1 MDFLWVMR
9 ERVGGLSRDFS
20 LDFLLDRL
28 LGLRRLR
35 RGDCWFCEYVVGASA
50 DSSAAV
56 VPCDLGAVASICDLD
71 ASIVP
76 CGWAADFVCSG
87 CADAVGFGLGVV
99 EKFGF
104 GSVDVDRGVGF
115 ALGVVVVDCEADAV
129 VTVALDCEVDA
140 VVVGFGLGAAQD
152 FQECGLGTVVDDGGL
167 AMDDPGG
174 LDTVEM
180 NGALGFGLGVDMNGV
195 LGFGLGVLI
204 VGWNL
209 GAVNLGAVVVDIVS
223 GPVVILDSVSGGV
236 VESDLDTV
244 VGGFVIGVAV
254 LDSGFDAGSGLGWAC
269 SAETSSRVERNMSLS
284 FWGVFLKLRG
294 VSTYGLFGSGYACLD
309 EIIW

>member
-1 MDFLWVMR
+1 
-9 ERVGGLSRDFS
+9 
-20 LDFLLDRL
+20 
-28 LGLRRLR
+28 
-35 RGDCWFCEYVVGASA
+35 
-50 DSSAAV
+50 
-56 VPCDLGAVASICDLD
+56 
-71 ASIVP
+71 
-76 CGWAADFVCSG
+76 
-87 CADAVGFGLGVV
+87 
-99 EKFGF
+99 
-104 GSVDVDRGVGF
+104 
-115 ALGVVVVDCEADAV
+115 
-129 VTVALDCEVDA
+129 
-140 VVVGFGLGAAQD
+140 
-152 FQECGLGTVVDDGGL
+152 
-167 AMDDPGG
+167 MDDPGG

-294 VSTYGLFGSGYACLD
+294 VSTYGLFGSGYACLVIGD
-309 EIIW
+309 SDTGVADSDLNTAASGFAFGAAVSDSIFGIGSLGSGSVDAGGACSPETSSRVERNMSLSF